1 MNDTVT
7 VWVILVVLFGHWLFD
22 FVLQPHWM
30 SLRKSKDWL
39 VLALHAVLI
48 TIGGLSAAAF
58 IKEFGGYR
66 FTTHQLWLVVGWAA
80 LNGGAHFAIDAVTSR
95 ITSRLWQRDRV
106 HDFFV
111 VIGFDQL
118 LHVGLALGT
127 VAWLVAT

>member
-1 MNDTVT
+1 MKDTVA
-7 VWVILVVLFGHWLFD
+7 VWVILVVLVGHWVFD

-30 SLRKSKDWL
+30 SMRKSKDWA
-39 VLALHAVLI
+39 VLALHAAVI
-48 TIGGLSAAAF
+48 TTGGLAVGIA
-58 IKEFGGYR
+58 IKYFGGYHYS
-66 FTTHQLWLVVGWAA
+66 THAMWLVLGWAA

-95 ITSRLWQRDRV
+95 ITGRLWREERV

-127 VAWLVAT
+127 IAWLVAT